1 MQRPRRLT
9 LARSALLVLA
19 AAAALALP
27 GLARAATFVVTTTA
41 ASGPGSLHDAIEAA
55 NAAAN
60 ASGQNDL
67 IAFALPAGDST
78 IRTVGLPEI
87 TDAATIDGS
96 TQPHVPVFVGGR
108 EVPAVEVLGL
118 RGIGY
123 FGGLSIG
130 GARASGTIIRGL
142 AIGGFAWDIGI
153 GGADGV
159 TIENDYVGIRP
170 DQSGACECGLGVGI
184 GVAHHTTIRN
194 SVLAGTSSA
203 AIVVGDQETT
213 ISGNRIGTD
222 ASGETVVGSNNSIE
236 VTAPLVPGGDPLR
249 IGGDNATPGES
260 CTGECNVISGNEAI
274 WISSPIPIV
283 ITGNYIGTNTAGT
296 KRLGGN
302 TGIFFTESAPA
313 AHVRIGGTTPAQRNV
328 ISGRNGGGI
337 SVPGAQDVT
346 ITGNFIGTDATG
358 TRELANYGGG
368 IGVGART
375 SGIVIGGASSTP
387 SLCNGA
393 CNLISGNS
401 YFAIA
406 LGGAGVAVRG
416 NFIGTDV
423 TGTKPLPNANG
434 LRILSSSSGDEISRN
449 RIAYNDGAAIFVGG
463 YVCCIDVDPTAN
475 RFTEN
480 AIFANRGG
488 GIDLSCPRPPSCS
501 GVVNLNDP
509 GDIDTGAN
517 EGQNWPVVTR
527 AEVVG
532 NTTTVTGELDSGAGV
547 YHLEFFRNGPVA
559 GATDTA
565 CYPGGY
571 SGQGQEYV
579 GSRALDKPAGVTPY
593 TVIVPFALRADEAIT
608 ATATD
613 AAGNT
618 SEFSECVADLAVTTT
633 DEPDPV
639 APGNAVT
646 YTVHVTNRGPAPA
659 PNVVL
664 WDELHE
670 GDLYLYRIVPLPQPS
685 QGTCRQPDANG
696 RWRCDLGSLARGA
709 EATVTMRVTP
719 LDGFTSLT
727 NVAWV
732 TDTYVFDEFGSR
744 PAIDHDPDHS
754 NNRAEQTTTIR
765 MPAPATVVIRKVTTP
780 VGDPTLFGFTGDVQG
795 FASSAQP
802 LSIQVAAGTYLT
814 TESVRGGWDLA
825 SITCDDTDSSTD
837 IATRTATFRAAEG
850 ETVTCTFTNRQR
862 ATVSVHKTVAG
873 AAVPP
878 GMSFTFQ
885 LREGASTTNDG
896 TILASAVADASNGG
910 SFDFS
915 NPLASGSDRPYQ
927 LCEALPSGWST
938 SLPNPFAPN
947 GNTNFACSAITTE
960 PAGHLV
966 VSIDNKPPP
975 PPPSVEGIGV
985 RTIGYWKNWSSCAG
999 SRRNQDAVLDRTL
1012 ARADP
1017 AGTPV
1022 GVLSLHGGDCIRA
1035 VRLLDK
1041 STIDTSRKQA
1051 ADPAFNLAAQFL
1063 AATLNVTAGA
1073 PACPD
1078 AKQSIAGGQAL
1089 LAQIRFNGVTH
1100 DSLSAEQSVSAN
1112 VWEKALDR
1120 YNNGLLC

>member
-1 MQRPRRLT
+1 
-9 LARSALLVLA
+9 
-19 AAAALALP
+19 
-27 GLARAATFVVTTTA
+27 
-41 ASGPGSLHDAIEAA
+41 
-55 NAAAN
+55 
-60 ASGQNDL
+60 
-67 IAFALPAGDST
+67 
-78 IRTVGLPEI
+78 
-87 TDAATIDGS
+87 
-96 TQPHVPVFVGGR
+96 
-108 EVPAVEVLGL
+108 
-118 RGIGY
+118 
-123 FGGLSIG
+123 
-130 GARASGTIIRGL
+130 
-142 AIGGFAWDIGI
+142 
-153 GGADGV
+153 
-159 TIENDYVGIRP
+159 
-170 DQSGACECGLGVGI
+170 
-184 GVAHHTTIRN
+184 
-194 SVLAGTSSA
+194 
-203 AIVVGDQETT
+203 
-213 ISGNRIGTD
+213 
-222 ASGETVVGSNNSIE
+222 
-236 VTAPLVPGGDPLR
+236 
-249 IGGDNATPGES
+249 
-260 CTGECNVISGNEAI
+260 VISGHEAI

-283 ITGNYIGTNTAGT
+283 ITGNYIGTNAAGNE
-296 KRLGGN
+296 RLGGN
-302 TGIFFTESAPA
+302 AGIFFTQTTGA

-328 ISGRNGGGI
+328 ISGRNWTGI
-337 SVPGAQDVT
+337 TLQDAQDVT

-358 TRELANYGGG
+358 TRALYNYAGG
-368 IGVGART
+368 IGVGDRT
-375 SGIVIGGASSTP
+375 SGIVIGGASSAP
-387 SLCNGA
+387 SLCDGA
-393 CNLISGNS
+393 CNLISGNETW
-401 YFAIA
+401 
-406 LGGAGVAVRG
+406 GAVGLTGSGVAVRG

-423 TGTKPLPNANG
+423 TGTKPLPNG
-434 LRILSSSSGDEISRN
+434 SSAVVISSGSSGDEISRN
-449 RIAYNDGAAIFVGG
+449 RIAYNGGAAILVPSYAGL
-463 YVCCIDVDPTAN
+463 DSHATAN

-501 GVVNLNDP
+501 GMVNLNDP
-509 GDIDTGAN
+509 GDVDTGAN

-559 GATDTA
+559 GATDRA
-565 CYPGGY
+565 CYPDGY
-571 SGQGQEYV
+571 WGQGQEYV

-593 TVIVPFALRADEAIT
+593 TVILPFALRADEAIT

-618 SEFSECVADLAVTTT
+618 SEFSECVSDLAVTTT

-664 WDELHE
+664 WDELQD
-670 GDLYLYRIVPLPQPS
+670 GGLYLYTIVPLPQPS
-685 QGTCRQPDANG
+685 QGTCRQPDAYG

-709 EATVTMRVTP
+709 EATLTMRVTP
-719 LDGFTSLT
+719 RDGSTSVT

-732 TDTYVFDEFGSR
+732 TDTVVFDEFGSR

-795 FASSAQP
+795 FVSSAQP
-802 LSIQVAAGTYLT
+802 LSIQVAAGTYTT
-814 TESVRGGWDLA
+814 TESSRDGWDLA
-825 SITCDDTDSSTD
+825 SIACDDPDSSTD
-837 IATRTATFRAAEG
+837 LATRTATFRAAEG

-862 ATVSVHKTVAG
+862 ATVGVHKTVAG
-873 AAVPP
+873 AAVPA

-947 GNTNFACSAITTE
+947 GNTNLACSAITTE
-960 PAGHLV
+960 PGGHLV
-966 VSIDNKPPP
+966 VSIDNRP

-999 SRRNQDAVLDRTL
+999 SRGNQDAVLDRTL

-1022 GVLSLHGGDCIRA
+1022 GVLTLHGGDCTRA

-1100 DSLSAEQSVSAN
+1100 DNLGAEQSVSAN